1 MPNPYF
7 SFKQFTI
14 RQDKATLK
22 VTTDAC
28 LLGAFAYADT
38 TDKILDIGTGT
49 GILAIMLA
57 QRFTE
62 ARIQAIEP
70 DWEAS
75 EQARINVKNCLWS
88 KRIRILNSR
97 VQDYI
102 KYNKQKYDLI
112 LCNPPYYASQLASKD
127 PKANLAR
134 HSADLTFPELA
145 FAVDQLITERGL
157 FYVILPPRPFRLLEK
172 ELAPYGM
179 QSIDR
184 LSVFNQPDKPLY
196 RMIAGFSRVVEKR
209 KESSLLIMDQKREY
223 TPEFREL
230 LKDFYLAF

>member
-7 SFKQFTI
+7 SFKKFTI

-28 LLGAFAYADT
+28 LLGACAFADSPEY
-38 TDKILDIGTGT
+38 ILDIGTGT

-62 ARIQAIEP
+62 ARIEAIEP
-70 DWEAS
+70 DREAAD
-75 EQARINVKNCLWS
+75 QARINVKNSPWS

-97 VQDYI
+97 AQDYI

-112 LCNPPYYASQLASKD
+112 LCNPPYHESQLASKD

-134 HSADLTFPELA
+134 HSVDLTFPELA
-145 FAVDQLITERGL
+145 FAVDKLVTPEGM
-157 FYVILPPRPFRLLEK
+157 FYVIVPPRPFKLLEK
-172 ELAPYGM
+172 ELAPYGI
-179 QSIDR
+179 QCIDR
-184 LSVFNQPDKPLY
+184 LSVFNRPDKPVY
-196 RMIAGFSRVVEKR
+196 RMIGGFSRVVEKR
-209 KESSLLIMDQKREY
+209 KESSLLIMNEEKEY
-223 TPEFREL
+223 TPDFREL